1 MLLGS
6 IWESTSSLSMD
17 YLLFNIHMGGV
28 DSLNA
33 LESVCRIDVRGKNG
47 IGPITSIPQI
57 PPIPS
62 ILSISHYINT
72 IVLKSASCKA
82 ILLRNPEAKIDFF
95 PIYKENSC
103 MHYLKAAK
111 VAFQQT

>member
-1 MLLGS
+1 MLLEL
-6 IWESTSSLSMD
+6 IWESTSSLSTD

-33 LESVCRIDVRGKNG
+33 LEGVCRIDVRGKNG
-47 IGPITSIPQI
+47 IGPITLITLI

-62 ILSISHYINT
+62 IPSISHYINT

-82 ILLRNPEAKIDFF
+82 ILLRNSEAKMDFF
-95 PIYKENSC
+95 AIYKENSC